1 LSAAQVQIPPSSAPA
16 SVRLGRVPELDGLRG
31 MAILLVIICHYV
43 ANATHAPLGFFLD
56 HLFTCMDVGWSGV
69 DLFFVLSGF
78 LIGGILLDSRQSPR
92 YFRTF
97 YLRRVYRILPI
108 YYLWICLYVA
118 VVCVIVYLV
127 GRPVHILPEG
137 VPITA
142 RDLSA
147 VPDYFLFLQNVIYS
161 PTRFQWI
168 WLIVTWSLAVE
179 EQFYLLAP
187 PLIRYFSLRTL
198 VAVLASTIL
207 FAPLLRFLSFVYFP
221 QLDHFYQFAMPCRA
235 DALSIGILAA
245 IAWRWQPFRSFL
257 DRHPAVLPRF
267 TIYLLLAI
275 FCQLWWLTRPLNL
288 VTVTIG
294 YTTLAFFYV
303 CLLLLVLSQTS
314 SVAARVTRFGWL
326 RALGKI
332 SYCVYLIHLTINQLA
347 HRIFLHIE
355 PSIYDLKGVGITSA
369 ALVVSFLIASLSW
382 RFFEEP
388 LLSRGH
394 RFVF

>member
-1 LSAAQVQIPPSSAPA
+1 
-16 SVRLGRVPELDGLRG
+16 